1 MEAQPVA
8 KKESGSYGFAGALTG
23 ERVQGGPTPP
33 PHLIS
38 HFDHVR
44 DCKTEKVLS
53 LSSAR
58 GI

>member
-1 MEAQPVA
+1 MLTVKTGRVA
-8 KKESGSYGFAGALTG
+8 PLVSLLGSWFKAD
-23 ERVQGGPTPP
+23 
-33 PHLIS
+33 PHLPLRLIS
-38 HFDHVR
+38 YFDHVH